1 MSSRDSARASGESAR
16 ASSVLRRNAVG
27 ADNARRLLLTVMGEF
42 VLPNGGMAWTK
53 TFLEVLSR
61 LDIEQSTV
69 RQALARSAAA
79 GWIVADRV
87 GRRTRWRLTPAG
99 EQLLVEGTERI
110 YGFTGYAGSWD
121 GRWLIVLASVPE
133 TDRSGRHLLRTGLSR
148 SGLGS
153 PSPGIWIGTNTSR
166 LRSVD
171 DVLSRLGVTNT
182 AQVFV
187 AEHRGAM
194 PAASMVAQAWDLRG
208 IEAEYEAFID
218 QFRSGAA
225 TDPLVRVIELVHA
238 WRRFPWRDPSLPA
251 ELLPSGWKGVEAAQL
266 FQDLHQRWAGAAT
279 KEWLRISC
287 SFDQPALTATTGP
300 FSATHT
306 KHPPRN

>member
-1 MSSRDSARASGESAR
+1 MSSRDSAHTSGESAR
-16 ASSVLRRNAVG
+16 AGSVLRLHAVG
-27 ADNARRLLLTVMGEF
+27 ADNARGLLLTVMGEF
-42 VLPNGGMAWTK
+42 VLPNGGMAWTQ

-61 LDIEQSTV
+61 FDIEAGTV

-79 GWIVADRV
+79 GWIEADRV

-99 EQLLVEGTERI
+99 QQLLVEGTERI

-133 TDRSGRHLLRTGLSR
+133 TDRAGRHLLRTGLSR

-153 PSPGIWIGTNTSR
+153 PSPGIWIGTNTSH
-166 LRSVD
+166 LRSVE
-171 DVLSRLGVTNT
+171 DVLSQTGVTNT

-187 AEHRGAM
+187 AEHHGTM
-194 PAASMVAQAWDLRG
+194 PATSMVAQAWDLRG
-208 IEAEYEAFID
+208 IEAEYDAFID

-225 TDPLVRVIELVHA
+225 TDPLARVIELVHA

-266 FQDLHQRWAGAAT
+266 FRERRQRWTAAAM
-279 KEWLRISC
+279 KEWLRISL
-287 SFDQPALTATTGP
+287 SSD
-300 FSATHT
+300 S
-306 KHPPRN
+306 